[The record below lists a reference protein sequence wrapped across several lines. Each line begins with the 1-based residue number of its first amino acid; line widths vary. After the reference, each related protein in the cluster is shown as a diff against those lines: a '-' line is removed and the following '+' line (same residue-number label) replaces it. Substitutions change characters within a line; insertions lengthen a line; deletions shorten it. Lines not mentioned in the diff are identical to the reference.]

1 MVANLIL
8 KGNNY
13 YCSNYMVKQFGIPS
27 QCNFCG
33 YQFSNWEEIAY
44 KAVMLEVE
52 EEMKKN
58 EDYIRRRN

>member
-13 YCSNYMVKQFGIPS
+13 YCSNCMVKQPGIPA

-44 KAVMLEVE
+44 KEVMLEVE
-52 EEMKKN
+52 EEMRKN
-58 EDYIRRRN
+58 ERNLYRTD

>member
-8 KGNNY
+8 KGDNY
-13 YCSNYMVKQFGIPS
+13 YCSNCMVKQFGIPAR
-27 QCNFCG
+27 CNFCG

-44 KAVMLEVE
+44 KTVMLEVE
-52 EEMKKN
+52 EEMRKN

>member
-13 YCSNYMVKQFGIPS
+13 YCSNCMVKQSGIPYK
-27 QCNFCG
+27 CNFCG

-44 KAVMLEVE
+44 KEVMLDVE
-52 EEMKKN
+52 EERRKN
-58 EDYIRRRN
+58 ESNFCRRN